1 VCPCIDSRM
10 EDISLKMIS
19 PMTRVR
25 HIIPVMPIPLDNV
38 LLSEALVRLRMFE
51 ERLYLF
57 SFSSCFIISS
67 CGANISSHSS
77 LVKFCELYS
86 SLQGQGQST
95 TYCFI

>member
-1 VCPCIDSRM
+1 MLIPNCHLCYIKQYVVDCPCPGKDESRM

-57 SFSSCFIISS
+57 SFSM
-67 CGANISSHSS
+67 
-77 LVKFCELYS
+77 
-86 SLQGQGQST
+86 
-95 TYCFI
+95 